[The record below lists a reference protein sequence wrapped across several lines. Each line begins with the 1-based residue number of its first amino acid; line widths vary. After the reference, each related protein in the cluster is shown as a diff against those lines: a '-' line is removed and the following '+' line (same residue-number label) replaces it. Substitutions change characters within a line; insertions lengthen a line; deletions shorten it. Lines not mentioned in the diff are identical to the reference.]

1 MLASADQKHGL
12 VATACTLCV
21 EHTGAV
27 RAAFSAAAP
36 NSGAA
41 VLRLQCEAPLRATWL
56 VHSATPVHMCKLGR
70 TLDLEADQAARHL
83 PGYLEILEAVVRKAP
98 QGLST
103 PIAEFN
109 QYSRHAL
116 NSLVHIGI
124 HPMRRVQEGFPLETA
139 ATVVRFSNA
148 LMHLAYRILASLS
161 GPPVPRAN
169 RRRRVTSPSRCGAR
183 PDQVRPHAG
192 CASRWIV
199 SPSACAWPW
208 LRTTMSMSQP
218 SLVSIRM
225 SRSTDTS
232 RNWPRSRRETSG

>member
-1 MLASADQKHGL
+1 MNPTAEPTRFVILLKRSEAFEAAVVACFLETGFVLASADQKHGL
-12 VATACTLCV
+12 VATAGTLCV

-56 VHSATPVHMCKLGR
+56 VHSATPVHMGKLGR

-103 PIAEFN
+103 LIAEFN

-148 LMHLAYRILASLS
+148 LMHLAYRILASLRR
-161 GPPVPRAN
+161 PPCREPI
-169 RRRRVTSPSRCGAR
+169 GAG
-183 PDQVRPHAG
+183 A
-192 CASRWIV
+192 
-199 SPSACAWPW
+199 
-208 LRTTMSMSQP
+208 
-218 SLVSIRM
+218 
-225 SRSTDTS
+225 
-232 RNWPRSRRETSG
+232 